1 MGTLWW
7 VTEVARGLSLFGGTC
22 FEVSSAGAT
31 TTRRTS
37 LRTSLKTCVR
47 VNQKTVSLAPR
58 RRASSAPHR
67 LTIPLTMLATMLA
80 TGQRTPP
87 ATDSADA
94 TTPLSLFMHTNR
106 AVRPGAKRLGFELR
120 TGWWAET
127 HDVAKLRRT
136 LPKRNF
142 PYHWQVT
149 GSRVRG

>member
-1 MGTLWW
+1 
-7 VTEVARGLSLFGGTC
+7 
-22 FEVSSAGAT
+22 
-31 TTRRTS
+31 
-37 LRTSLKTCVR
+37 
-47 VNQKTVSLAPR
+47 
-58 RRASSAPHR
+58 
-67 LTIPLTMLATMLA
+67 MLATMLA

>member
-1 MGTLWW
+1 MRDDDASNFF
-7 VTEVARGLSLFGGTC
+7 ENLFEDLC
-22 FEVSSAGAT
+22 PREPKNCVSGAT
-31 TTRRTS
+31 TARKFRA
-37 LRTSLKTCVR
+37 
-47 VNQKTVSLAPR
+47 AP
-58 RRASSAPHR
+58 

-149 GSRVRG
+149 GSQELGASQVDSM